1 MKVIDLQCISI
12 YQKHSSICFKLKGG
26 ANIGEIL
33 IKIVLYE
40 EVSEIWDKE
49 VNNILKNNFQGSC
62 KLTKNCGENDRRKK
76 KNDRYLK

>member
-62 KLTKNCGENDRRKK
+62 KLTKIVVKMTEERKK
-76 KNDRYLK
+76 MTGT

>member
-40 EVSEIWDKE
+40 EVSEI
-49 VNNILKNNFQGSC
+49 
-62 KLTKNCGENDRRKK
+62 
-76 KNDRYLK
+76 